1 MLWYFINA
9 FKALK
14 QIEKDKCENGKIDQ
28 ISLNPTLS
36 KPTLSPAIYGECRYK
51 ISLEN

>member
-1 MLWYFINA
+1 MVWYFINA

-14 QIEKDKCENGKIDQ
+14 QIEKDKSENGKIDQ

-36 KPTLSPAIYGECRYK
+36 KPTLSPAIYGVYK
-51 ISLEN
+51 YNISSEN